1 MDRRTWLT
9 ELRRENEA
17 QENTLSSAL
26 DARWGD
32 IGATHRSYLEL
43 FLSKL
48 PPGGDVLD
56 AACGTGKYFGLVLDS
71 GRHVT
76 EVDQEGHLAAARAKF
91 PQVLR
96 SSTSRNFP
104 TETGSTG

>member
-1 MDRRTWLT
+1 MDLAQ
-9 ELRRENEA
+9 ELRGEQA

-48 PPGGDVLD
+48 PPSGDVLD

-71 GRHVT
+71 SRHVT
-76 EVDQEGHLAAARAKF
+76 ESTIRRAIWPRHGRSSRKSL
-91 PQVLR
+91 LR